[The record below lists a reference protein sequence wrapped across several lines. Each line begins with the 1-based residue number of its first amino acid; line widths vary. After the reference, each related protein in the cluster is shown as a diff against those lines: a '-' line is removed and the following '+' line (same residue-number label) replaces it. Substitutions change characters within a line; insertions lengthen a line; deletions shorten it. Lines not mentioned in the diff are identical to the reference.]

1 MSFDNL
7 GLKAELLSTVAE
19 LGYKEAT
26 PIQVK
31 AIPAIIAKRDILA
44 GAQTGTGKTAAFVLP
59 ILQLLD
65 LTRIK
70 RTFPRALVIT
80 PTRELAAQVGQS
92 VCKYGKKMP
101 FKSIEIFGG
110 VSINPQIEKL
120 RRGVDIVVATP
131 GRLLDHARAKTI
143 DLSRVEILVLDEA
156 DRMLDMGFIHDIK
169 HIINLLPQKRQNLL
183 FSATYSDDIRALATS
198 LLDDPEMIEV
208 ARRNTAAE
216 KVEQIMYPTQHRRKR
231 ELLSKLIHDGNWDRV
246 LVFTRTKHGADR
258 LARQLK
264 KDDINAV
271 SIHGDKSQSA
281 RTRSLADFKSSKA
294 RVLVATDIAAR
305 GLDIDRLPYV
315 VNYDLPAV
323 AEDYVHRIGRTGRAG
338 LDGIAISLVSF
349 DQIKLLNAIERLLD
363 KKIIENTVD
372 GFEYDKTDKPPVKQ
386 PRPQKSPRGKRDA
399 QTKPHSFASKQ
410 GKKSKSTKGD
420 AKQKRSGRPWSSKK
434 TQSTKK
440 KRSSRRF

>member
-7 GLKAELLSTVAE
+7 GLRAKLLDTVAE

-26 PIQVK
+26 PIQKK
-31 AIPAIIAKRDILA
+31 AIPAIIAGRDILA

-92 VCKYGKKMP
+92 VEKYGKKLP
-101 FKSIEIFGG
+101 FKSAQIFGG
-110 VSINPQIEKL
+110 VSMNPQTEKL
-120 RRGVDIVVATP
+120 RRGVDIIVATP
-131 GRLLDHARAKTI
+131 GRLLDHAKSKVL
-143 DLSRVEILVLDEA
+143 DLSRIEILVLDEA

-169 HIINLLPQKRQNLL
+169 RIINLLPQKRQNLL
-183 FSATYSDDIRALATS
+183 FSATYSDEIRELATS
-198 LLDDPEMIEV
+198 LLEEPEMIDIAE
-208 ARRNTAAE
+208 RNSVAE
-216 KVEQIMYPTQHRRKR
+216 KVEQIMYPTQHCHKR
-231 ELLSKLIHDGNWDRV
+231 ELLSKLIQDENWDRV

-264 KDDINAV
+264 KDKINAV

-281 RTRSLADFKSSKA
+281 RMRALSDFKSSKA

-349 DQIKLLNAIERLLD
+349 DQIKQLKAIERLLG
-363 KKIIENTVD
+363 KKITERRVD
-372 GFEYDKTDKPPVKQ
+372 GFEYDKTDRAATKISTQSKPQRSK
-386 PRPQKSPRGKRDA
+386 KDA
-399 QTKPHSFASKQ
+399 QAKPHSFRANQTRESNVAKE
-410 GKKSKSTKGD
+410 KP
-420 AKQKRSGRPWSSKK
+420 KQKRSGRPWASKK
-434 TQSTKK
+434 TQPRKK
-440 KRSSRRF
+440 KRSRRRF